1 MMNSPFKHAA
11 RYAQV
16 AKILMKYGQSDIV
29 TASGLSAAIQP
40 DETDGSASHDWDAA
54 GSQADS
60 SSSNTAPTPED
71 FAADLQSLGPTFIKL
86 GQLLSTRPD
95 FVTEPYR
102 LALAKLQDDND
113 PLDLKEVFRCIEQEL
128 GDQPDVL
135 FRSFDIE
142 PLATASLGQVHCAVM
157 NDGRE
162 VVVKV
167 LRPNIEQ
174 QLHDDIAAMK
184 HLAGVC
190 EKLGIGK
197 SYQLM
202 HLVDSLE
209 YSLTQEVDYY
219 HEANSGLRLAKNLQA
234 FMNVVVPEP
243 IPSHSEQRVL
253 TMEYLPGEKI
263 TELPNGRLSQK
274 KAAELVDELFTCF
287 LHQVLIHGSF
297 HADPHPGN
305 VLLGADDKIV
315 LLDHGLVVNV
325 SPRLQGL
332 LIKLI
337 LAISEGNG
345 SRAAELAEISG
356 VAGPDFDSDK
366 FRMDI
371 ERVVSDNINQ
381 NIDKLE
387 TGAALMDI
395 QKAAGNHDLELPME
409 IILLGRALMQLD
421 EVISCLD
428 PKFNPN
434 DKIRDEVAGV
444 MRRHSG
450 QKITLSS
457 IYQSLLET
465 TEFAQELPARAN
477 KFAGLLANNE
487 LKVKVDAL
495 DENRLLAGLN
505 KVANRISAG
514 LIIAAMIVGAALMMR
529 LKTSWQILE
538 YPAIALIFMT
548 FAAIAGGILVW
559 RVVISDNFK

>member
-1 MMNSPFKHAA
+1 MNSPFKHAA

-16 AKILMKYGQSDIV
+16 AKILIKYGRSDIV
-29 TASGLSAAIQP
+29 SASGLSAAIQKSEP
-40 DETDGSASHDWDAA
+40 DGSASHDWDND
-54 GSQADS
+54 GQSES
-60 SSSNTAPTPED
+60 SSDGSTPTPED
-71 FAADLQSLGPTFIKL
+71 FAADLQNLGPTFIKL

-113 PLDLKEVFRCIEQEL
+113 PLDLKEVFKCIEDEL
-128 GDQPDVL
+128 GDQPEKL
-135 FRSFDIE
+135 FRSFDVK

-157 NDGRE
+157 NDGRK

-174 QLHDDIAAMK
+174 QLNDDIEAME
-184 HLAGVC
+184 HLAGAC
-190 EKLGIGK
+190 DKMGIGK
-197 SYQLM
+197 SYQLT
-202 HLVDSLE
+202 HLVESLKF
-209 YSLTQEVDYY
+209 SLTQEVDYY
-219 HEANSGLRLAKNLQA
+219 HEANSGLRLAKNLQE
-234 FMNVVVPEP
+234 FEHIVVPMP
-243 IPSHSEQRVL
+243 LQSHSAQRVL
-253 TMEYLPGEKI
+253 TMEYVPGEKI
-263 TELPNGRLSQK
+263 TELSDDRLTPH
-274 KAAELVDELFTCF
+274 KATELVDELFTCF

-305 VLLGADDKIV
+305 VLLGSDDKIV

-337 LAISEGNG
+337 LAISEGDG
-345 SRAAELAEISG
+345 SRAAEIAEISG
-356 VAGPDFDSDK
+356 VQGVDFDSAK

-371 ERVVSDNINQ
+371 ERVVSENINQ

-387 TGAALMDI
+387 TGSALMSI

-421 EVISCLD
+421 EVVSCLD
-428 PKFNPN
+428 PNFNPN
-434 DKIRDEVAGV
+434 DKIRSEVAGV

-457 IYQSLLET
+457 IYQTLLET
-465 TEFAQELPARAN
+465 TEFAQELPSRAN
-477 KFAGLLANNE
+477 KFAGLLADNE
-487 LKVKVDAL
+487 LKIKVDAL
-495 DENRLLAGLN
+495 DENRLLDGLN

-514 LIIAAMIVGAALMMR
+514 LIIAAMIIGAALMMR
-529 LKTSWQILE
+529 LETAWTILG
-538 YPAIALIFMT
+538 YPAIAFCFMA
-548 FAAIAGGILVW
+548 FAAVAGGILVW